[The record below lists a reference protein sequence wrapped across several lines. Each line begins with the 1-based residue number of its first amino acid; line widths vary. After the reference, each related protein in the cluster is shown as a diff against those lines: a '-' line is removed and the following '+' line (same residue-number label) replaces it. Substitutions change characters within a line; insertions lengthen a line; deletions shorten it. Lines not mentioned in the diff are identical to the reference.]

1 MTSESQPPG
10 TIQEFIQQLLSP
22 QRDGMLDLL
31 SILSLSEISHRDRV
45 AEIGCGPGYF
55 TPRLAKALMDGKLY
69 ALDTDEEMLAA
80 CRQRVT
86 AARLGNVEVQ
96 QCGEFDFP
104 LEEGSLDGVFLAFV
118 VHESQDQPRFL
129 QSIRRLLKPR
139 GWVTV
144 LNWHR
149 RESESGPPL
158 DRRIDPESMQQT
170 AQEAGFRYRTRRD
183 LNGEQYM
190 MTLRN
195 R

>member
-1 MTSESQPPG
+1 MTSESGPR
-10 TIQEFIQQLLSP
+10 TTQEFIQQLLSP
-22 QRDGMLDLL
+22 QRDGTLDML
-31 SILSLSEISHRDRV
+31 SILSFSEISHRDRV

-96 QCGEFDFP
+96 QCGEFDFA

-118 VHESQDQPRFL
+118 VHQSPDHPRFL

-139 GWVTV
+139 GWVTL

-149 RESESGPPL
+149 RESENGPPME
-158 DRRIDPESMQQT
+158 RRIDPETMQQMVR
-170 AQEAGFRYRTRRD
+170 EAGFRYRSWRD

>member
-1 MTSESQPPG
+1 MTSESQPR
-10 TIQEFIQQLLSP
+10 TTQEFIQQLLSS
-22 QRDGMLDLL
+22 QRDGTLDML
-31 SILSLSEISHRDRV
+31 SILSFSEISHRDRV

-69 ALDTDEEMLAA
+69 ALDTDEEMLDA
-80 CRQRVT
+80 CRQQVT
-86 AARLGNVEVQ
+86 AARLGNVEVEK
-96 QCGEFDFP
+96 CGEFDFP

-149 RESESGPPL
+149 RESENGPPL
-158 DRRIDPESMQQT
+158 ERRIDPETMQQMVR
-170 AQEAGFRYRTRRD
+170 EAGFRYRNWRD
-183 LNGEQYM
+183 LNGQQYM

-195 R
+195 P

>member
-1 MTSESQPPG
+1 MTSESQPR
-10 TIQEFIQQLLSP
+10 TTQEFIQQLLSP
-22 QRDGMLDLL
+22 QRDGTLDML
-31 SILSLSEISHRDRV
+31 SILSFSEISHRDRV

-69 ALDTDEEMLAA
+69 ALDTDEEMLDA
-80 CRQRVT
+80 CRQQVR
-86 AARLGNVEVQ
+86 AARLGNVEVEK
-96 QCGEFDFP
+96 CGEFDFP

-118 VHESQDQPRFL
+118 VHESSDRPRFL

-149 RESESGPPL
+149 RESENGPPL
-158 DRRIDPESMQQT
+158 ERRIDPETMQQMVR
-170 AQEAGFRYRTRRD
+170 EAGFRYRNWRD

-195 R
+195 P

>member
-1 MTSESQPPG
+1 MTSDSQPR
-10 TIQEFIQQLLSP
+10 TSQEFIQQLLSP
-22 QRDGMLDLL
+22 QRDGTLDML
-31 SILSLSEISHRDRV
+31 SILSFSEISHRDRV
-45 AEIGCGPGYF
+45 AEIGCGPGHF

-80 CRQRVT
+80 CRQRVA

-104 LEEGSLDGVFLAFV
+104 LEEGTLDGVFLAFV

-149 RESESGPPL
+149 RESENGPHL
-158 DRRIDPESMQQT
+158 DRRIDPESMQQMV
-170 AQEAGFRYRTRRD
+170 QEAGFRYRTRRD

>member
-1 MTSESQPPG
+1 MTSESQPR
-10 TIQEFIQQLLSP
+10 TTQEFIQQLLSP
-22 QRDGMLDLL
+22 QRDGTLDML
-31 SILSLSEISHRDRV
+31 SILSFSEISHRDRV

-69 ALDTDEEMLAA
+69 ALDTDEEMLDA
-80 CRQRVT
+80 CRQQVT
-86 AARLGNVEVQ
+86 AAHLGNVEVEK
-96 QCGEFDFP
+96 CGEFDFP

-118 VHESQDQPRFL
+118 VHESPDQPRFL

-149 RESESGPPL
+149 RESENGPPL
-158 DRRIDPESMQQT
+158 ERRIDPEAMQQMVR
-170 AQEAGFRYRTRRD
+170 EAGFRYRNWRD

-195 R
+195 P

>member
-1 MTSESQPPG
+1 MTSESRPM
-10 TIQEFIQQLLSP
+10 TTQEFIQRLLSP
-22 QRDGMLDLL
+22 QRDGSLDML
-31 SILSLSEISHRDRV
+31 SILSFSEISRRDLV

-96 QCGEFDFP
+96 QCEEFDFP
-104 LEEGSLDGVFLAFV
+104 LEEGSLDGLFLAFV
-118 VHESQDQPRFL
+118 VHESPDQPRFL

-158 DRRIDPESMQQT
+158 ERRINPETMQQLVR
-170 AQEAGFRYRTRRD
+170 EAGFRYRTWRD
-183 LNGEQYM
+183 LN
-190 MTLRN
+190 R
-195 R
+195 

>member
-1 MTSESQPPG
+1 MTSDSQPR
-10 TIQEFIQQLLSP
+10 TSQEFIQRLLSP
-22 QRDGMLDLL
+22 QRDGTLDML
-31 SILSLSEISHRDRV
+31 SILSFSEITHRDRV
-45 AEIGCGPGYF
+45 GEIGCGPGYF
-55 TPRLAKALMDGKLY
+55 TPRLAKALTDGKLY

-104 LEEGSLDGVFLAFV
+104 LEEGSLDGLFLAFV
-118 VHESQDQPRFL
+118 VHESPDQPRFL
-129 QSIRRLLKPR
+129 KSIRRLLKPR

-149 RESESGPPL
+149 RESENGPPL
-158 DRRIDPESMQQT
+158 ERRIDPETMRQMVR
-170 AQEAGFRYRTRRD
+170 EAGFRYRTWRD

>member
-1 MTSESQPPG
+1 MNSESQPR
-10 TIQEFIQQLLSP
+10 TSQEFIQRLLSP
-22 QRDGMLDLL
+22 QRDGTLDML
-31 SILSLSEISHRDRV
+31 SILSFSEISHRDRV

-96 QCGEFDFP
+96 RCGEFDFT

-118 VHESQDQPRFL
+118 VHESSDRPRFL
-129 QSIRRLLKPR
+129 QSVRRLLKPR

-149 RESESGPPL
+149 RESENGPPL
-158 DRRIDPESMQQT
+158 ERRIDPESMQQMVR
-170 AQEAGFRYRTRRD
+170 EAGFRYRIWRD